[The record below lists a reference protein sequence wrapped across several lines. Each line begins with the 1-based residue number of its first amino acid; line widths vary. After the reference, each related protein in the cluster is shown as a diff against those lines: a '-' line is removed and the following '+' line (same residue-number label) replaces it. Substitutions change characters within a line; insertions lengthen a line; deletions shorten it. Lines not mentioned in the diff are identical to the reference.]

1 MSIHFSLVTVTANG
15 YEAEFFTPFTPWN
28 RDDLEESDDFLD
40 FIADLD
46 EAQDVCVHA
55 EDYIYGEGEVEAA
68 GEDELA
74 DIAARVEN
82 DPSFLSEHCDNIA
95 DNDFSF
101 RFEPEESMEQSEF
114 GQTMY

>member
-15 YEAEFFTPFTPWN
+15 HETEFFTPYTPQS
-28 RDDLEESDDFLD
+28 RDDLEENDDFLD

-46 EAQDVCVHA
+46 EAQDVSVHV

-68 GEDELA
+68 SENELA
-74 DIAARVEN
+74 DIAARVES
-82 DPSFLSEHCDNIA
+82 DPSFLSDHCDNIA

-101 RFEPEESMEQSEF
+101 WFEPEESMGQAEF

>member
-15 YEAEFFTPFTPWN
+15 YEAEFYAANTPWS
-28 RDDLEESDDFLD
+28 RDDLDESDDFLD

-46 EAQDVCVHA
+46 EAQDVYVHV

-68 GEDELA
+68 SEDELA
-74 DIAARVEN
+74 DIAARVES
-82 DPSFLSEHCDNIA
+82 DPYFLDEHCDNIA

-101 RFEPEESMEQSEF
+101 RFEPEEDMGQNEF

>member
-1 MSIHFSLVTVTANG
+1 MSIHFSLVTVTASG
-15 YEAEFFTPFTPWN
+15 YEAEFYAANTPWS
-28 RDDLEESDDFLD
+28 RDDLEENDDFLD

-46 EAQDVCVHA
+46 EAQDVSVHV

-68 GEDELA
+68 SVDELA
-74 DIAARVEN
+74 DIAARVER
-82 DPSFLSEHCDNIA
+82 DPAFLSDQCDNIA

-101 RFEPEESMEQSEF
+101 CFEPEEGMGQSEF

>member
-15 YEAEFFTPFTPWN
+15 YEADFFAANTPWN
-28 RDDLEESDDFLD
+28 RDDLEENDDFLD

-46 EAQDVCVHA
+46 EAQDVRVHV

-68 GEDELA
+68 SEDELA
-74 DIAARVEN
+74 DIAARVES
-82 DPSFLSEHCDNIA
+82 DSSFLSEHCDNIA

-101 RFEPEESMEQSEF
+101 CFEPEETMGQSEF

>member
-1 MSIHFSLVTVTANG
+1 MSIHFSLVTVRAGGCET
-15 YEAEFFTPFTPWN
+15 EFFTPHTPWS
-28 RDDLEESDDFLD
+28 RDDLEENDDFLD

-46 EAQDVCVHA
+46 EAQDVRVHV

-68 GEDELA
+68 SEDELA
-74 DIAARVEN
+74 DIAAQVEN
-82 DPSFLSEHCDNIA
+82 DPSFLDEHCDNIA

-101 RFEPEESMEQSEF
+101 CLEPEEGMGQSEF

>member
-15 YEAEFFTPFTPWN
+15 YEAEFFAANTPWN
-28 RDDLEESDDFLD
+28 RDDLEENDAFLD
-40 FIADLD
+40 LIADLD
-46 EAQDVCVHA
+46 EAQDVSVHV

-68 GEDELA
+68 SEEELA
-74 DIAARVEN
+74 EIAAHVERE
-82 DPSFLSEHCDNIA
+82 PAFLSDCCDNIA

-101 RFEPEESMEQSEF
+101 RFEPEEGMGQSEF